1 MSAWEAVVGL
11 EVHAQLRTRTKL
23 FCACPNEFGAPPNTH
38 VCPVCLGLPGALPAP
53 NEAAIDLALRA
64 ALALGGEVRERSV
77 FARKSYF
84 YPDLAKGYQI
94 SQFALPIIEGG
105 AVPMA
110 LEGEARSAALTRIH
124 LEEDAAK
131 NLHVQGETVVDF
143 NRAGT
148 PLIEIVGE
156 PVLRSGAE
164 AEAYLR
170 ALREVLVFI
179 GVNDG
184 NLEEGSF
191 RCDANVSI
199 RPKGEERLGTRV
211 ELKNINSF
219 RFVRKAIDHEV
230 ARQAA
235 LRESGGEV
243 VQETRT
249 WDERQ
254 ERTVAMRGKEE
265 AHDYRYFP
273 DPDLPPL
280 VVDAARLARAE
291 ETLPE
296 LPAAMR
302 ARWVETLGLTAQDA
316 GVLAAHPAI
325 AAYFEAVVT
334 GLGEAAGLKPAKAG
348 KKAANFVMAEV
359 LRETATE
366 GVEARFPAAAPEV
379 AALLALVEDGTINGK
394 IAKEVFAKMV
404 ATGEP
409 PKTIVE
415 REGLAQV
422 TDTAAIEA
430 VVREVLAANP
440 KQVEQYRG
448 GKTAVLGFFVGQ
460 VMKATRGQANP
471 KAVNEILRALLAEG

>member
-199 RPKGEERLGTRV
+199 GDP
-211 ELKNINSF
+211 I
-219 RFVRKAIDHEV
+219 
-230 ARQAA
+230 A
-235 LRESGGEV
+235 L
-243 VQETRT
+243 
-249 WDERQ
+249 
-254 ERTVAMRGKEE
+254 
-265 AHDYRYFP
+265 
-273 DPDLPPL
+273 
-280 VVDAARLARAE
+280 
-291 ETLPE
+291 
-296 LPAAMR
+296 
-302 ARWVETLGLTAQDA
+302 
-316 GVLAAHPAI
+316 
-325 AAYFEAVVT
+325 
-334 GLGEAAGLKPAKAG
+334 
-348 KKAANFVMAEV
+348 
-359 LRETATE
+359 
-366 GVEARFPAAAPEV
+366 
-379 AALLALVEDGTINGK
+379 
-394 IAKEVFAKMV
+394 
-404 ATGEP
+404 
-409 PKTIVE
+409 
-415 REGLAQV
+415 
-422 TDTAAIEA
+422 
-430 VVREVLAANP
+430 
-440 KQVEQYRG
+440 
-448 GKTAVLGFFVGQ
+448 
-460 VMKATRGQANP
+460 
-471 KAVNEILRALLAEG
+471 